1 MIMSEERKGLFTPVQ
16 EQFLAEVLDK
26 FFEFKNPLYE
36 KFDSVVFK
44 TLIKVADDAG
54 VNKLSADWKA
64 KLIPII
70 DAAMSGNVEDV
81 RTYLVDLLNSK
92 IDIPKLDEE
101 QELMVFDSFTK
112 FLAAA
117 IDFYVQKNKKQ

>member
-1 MIMSEERKGLFTPVQ
+1 MSEERKGLFTPVQ

-44 TLIKVADDAG
+44 TILKVADDAG

-64 KLIPII
+64 KLIPVI
-70 DAAMSGNVEDV
+70 DAAMAGNVEDV
-81 RTYLVDLLNSK
+81 RTYLIDLLNSK

>member
-44 TLIKVADDAG
+44 TILKVADDAG

-64 KLIPII
+64 KLIPVI
-70 DAAMSGNVEDV
+70 DAAMAGNVEDV
-81 RTYLVDLLNSK
+81 RTYLIDLLNSK

>member
-1 MIMSEERKGLFTPVQ
+1 MSEERKGLFTPVQ